1 MIGSSSSFEIGAWL
15 MKLCI
20 GKGKW
25 IIMFHKQASGAHVTT
40 YFVSYIR
47 YKYHACIQVLIIW
60 NIILEPG
67 NEIEFYWN
75 MHLFN
80 LQTKVLDTF
89 TQKEYFFSSS
99 CSEIP
104 EYQFKDP
111 SKHFLKSLAKV
122 FAKCFESQT
131 KCNLGLKFFY

>member
-67 NEIEFYWN
+67 NEIEFLLKYASVQPPDQGP
-75 MHLFN
+75 LYIY
-80 LQTKVLDTF
+80 V
-89 TQKEYFFSSS
+89 EGIFFSSS